1 MRYILLNAGSLP
13 TLYEA
18 PDKVAESLSDFCF
31 RFLDEI
37 NGPDSPFVRMM
48 KDASGAEYAVL
59 SYTEMDFLNWLNSQP
74 ETAGQPVREV
84 ELISKEERENIMET
98 ARRERLLPC
107 ERQQYPWFN
116 F

>member
-1 MRYILLNAGSLP
+1 MRYILLSADSLP

-18 PDKVAESLSDFCF
+18 PDKVAERLSDFCF

-37 NGPDSPFVRMM
+37 NGPESPFVRMM
-48 KDASGAEYAVL
+48 QDASGAEYAVL
-59 SYTEMDFLNWLNSQP
+59 SYTEMDFLNWL
-74 ETAGQPVREV
+74 
-84 ELISKEERENIMET
+84 ISKEERENIMET
-98 ARRERLLPC
+98 ARRERYLPC

>member
-1 MRYILLNAGSLP
+1 MRYILLSANHLP

-18 PDKVAESLSDFCF
+18 PDRVAEALSDYCF

-37 NGPDSPFVRMM
+37 NGPDSPFLRQM
-48 KDASGAEYAVL
+48 KDACGQEYALL
-59 SYTEMDFLNWLNSQP
+59 SYTEQDFLNWLNSQP
-74 ETAGQPVREV
+74 ETKGQPVKEV
-84 ELISKEERENIMET
+84 ALLSREEREIIMET
-98 ARRERLLPC
+98 ARRERYAPY

>member
-1 MRYILLNAGSLP
+1 MRYILLSAGGLP

-18 PDKVAESLSDFCF
+18 PDKIAENLPDYCY

-37 NGPDSPFVRMM
+37 NGPDSPLVRKMR
-48 KDASGAEYAVL
+48 DASGREYTVL
-59 SYTEMDFLNWLNSQP
+59 TYTELDFLNWLNSQP
-74 ETAGQPVREV
+74 ETKEQPVKEA
-84 ELISKEERENIMET
+84 ELISKEQRETIMET
-98 ARRERLLPC
+98 ARRERYFPY